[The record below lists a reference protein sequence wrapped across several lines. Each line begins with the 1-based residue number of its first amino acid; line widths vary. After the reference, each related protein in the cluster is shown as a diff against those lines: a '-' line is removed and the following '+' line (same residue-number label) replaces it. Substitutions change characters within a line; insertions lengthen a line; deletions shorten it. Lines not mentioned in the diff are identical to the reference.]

1 MANILVRSPRFET
14 VTLQSGALS
23 VVLQLWLDGVLR
35 YTIIKNGVAGD
46 YVTFEI
52 GELIRDYISQ
62 TFNGSY
68 STATVATS
76 SGVIATSTKAEQF
89 SGTNGTGTT
98 LGISGIDFF
107 SHIAFNGYGTF
118 MQGAN
123 PTITSPL
130 WMVSKDVIKNGYYVY
145 YPLNTSGKIPIITNA
160 GSISYKTFAT
170 DATSAT
176 LTGADTIN
184 IVRVDCTR
192 YGDGN
197 KITFVNKFGGLQD
210 LWFFLKS
217 VKATTSTKETYS
229 ANTISTS
236 TGSATYSVNA
246 PTKTVF
252 NKTANQKIRLS
263 SGYYPEGANP
273 YFEELLLSDQ
283 IWMTQPDP
291 YDPSTEQV
299 VPVIISTSSFTYK
312 TSLNDRLIE
321 YTMEFD
327 MAFDYINN
335 VR

>member
-14 VTLQSGALS
+14 FTMLS
-23 VVLQLWLDGVLR
+23 QGNSIKLELYIGGVLR
-35 YTIIKNGVAGD
+35 YTIIKNSAPSSV
-46 YVTFEI
+46 VTFEI
-52 GELIRDYISQ
+52 AELIRDYITQ
-62 TFNGSY
+62 TFDGNY
-68 STATVATS
+68 TTSTVSTTS
-76 SGVIATSTKAEQF
+76 STVKQYTGE
-89 SGTNGTGTT
+89 NGTGSFVGGS
-98 LGISGIDFF
+98 LDSID
-107 SHIAFNGYGTF
+107 HIAFNGYGTF
-118 MQGAN
+118 MEGAN

-184 IVRVDCTR
+184 IVRVDCTK
-192 YGDGN
+192 YGNGN

-217 VKATTSTKETYS
+217 VKATTSTKETYN

-252 NKTANQKIRLS
+252 NKTANKKIRLS

-273 YFEELLLSDQ
+273 FFEELMLSKQ
-283 IWMTQPDP
+283 IWLTQPDP

-299 VPVIISTSSFTYK
+299 VPVIINTSSFTYK
-312 TSLNDRLIE
+312 TSLNDKLIE

>member
-14 VTLQSGALS
+14 FTMSASSNSIKLELYIG
-23 VVLQLWLDGVLR
+23 GVLR
-35 YTIIKNGVAGD
+35 YTIIKNSAPSSV
-46 YVTFEI
+46 VTFEI
-52 GELIRDYISQ
+52 AELIRDYITQ
-62 TFNGSY
+62 TFDGNY
-68 STATVATS
+68 TTSTASTAS
-76 SGVIATSTKAEQF
+76 SNVKQYTGQD
-89 SGTNGTGTT
+89 GTGNQSSPTA
-98 LGISGIDFF
+98 ID
-107 SHIAFNGYGTF
+107 HTAFNGYGTF
-118 MQGAN
+118 MEGSN

-217 VKATTSTKETYS
+217 VKATTSTKETYN

-273 YFEELLLSDQ
+273 FFEELLLSDQ
-283 IWMTQPDP
+283 VWLTQPDP

-299 VPVIISTSSFTYK
+299 VPVIINTSSFTYK
-312 TSLNDRLIE
+312 TSLNDRLIN
-321 YTMEFD
+321 YVMEFE

>member
-1 MANILVRSPRFET
+1 MANILVRSPRFESFT
-14 VTLQSGALS
+14 MSASSNSIKLELYIG
-23 VVLQLWLDGVLR
+23 GVLR
-35 YTIIKNGVAGD
+35 YTIIKNSAPSSV
-46 YVTFEI
+46 VTFEI
-52 GELIRDYISQ
+52 AELIRDYITQ
-62 TFNGSY
+62 TFDGNY
-68 STATVATS
+68 TTSTASTAS
-76 SGVIATSTKAEQF
+76 SNVKQYTGQD
-89 SGTNGTGTT
+89 GTGNQSSPTA
-98 LGISGIDFF
+98 ID
-107 SHIAFNGYGTF
+107 HIAFNGYGTF
-118 MQGAN
+118 MEGSN

-273 YFEELLLSDQ
+273 FFEELLLSDQ
-283 IWMTQPDP
+283 VWLTQPDP

-299 VPVIISTSSFTYK
+299 VPVIINTSSFTYK
-312 TSLNDRLIE
+312 TSLNDRLIN
-321 YTMEFD
+321 YVMEFE

>member
-14 VTLQSGALS
+14 FTMSASSNSIKLELYIG
-23 VVLQLWLDGVLR
+23 GVLR
-35 YTIIKNGVAGD
+35 YTIIKNSAPSSV
-46 YVTFEI
+46 VTFEI
-52 GELIRDYISQ
+52 AELIRDYITQ
-62 TFNGSY
+62 TFDGNY
-68 STATVATS
+68 TTSTASTAS
-76 SGVIATSTKAEQF
+76 SNVKQYTGQD
-89 SGTNGTGTT
+89 GTGNQSSPTA
-98 LGISGIDFF
+98 ID
-107 SHIAFNGYGTF
+107 HIAFNGYGTF

-273 YFEELLLSDQ
+273 FFEELLLSDQ
-283 IWMTQPDP
+283 VWLTQPDP

>member
-14 VTLQSGALS
+14 FTMLS
-23 VVLQLWLDGVLR
+23 QGNSIKLELYIGGVLR
-35 YTIIKNGVAGD
+35 YTIIKNSAPSSV
-46 YVTFEI
+46 VTFEI
-52 GELIRDYISQ
+52 AELIRDYITQ
-62 TFNGSY
+62 TFDGNY
-68 STATVATS
+68 TTSTVSTTS
-76 SGVIATSTKAEQF
+76 STVKQYTGE
-89 SGTNGTGTT
+89 NGTGSFVGGS
-98 LGISGIDFF
+98 LDSID
-107 SHIAFNGYGTF
+107 HIAFNGYGTF
-118 MQGAN
+118 MEGAN

-145 YPLNTSGKIPIITNA
+145 YPLNTSGKIPIITNS

-184 IVRVDCTR
+184 IVRVDCTK
-192 YGDGN
+192 YGNGN

-217 VKATTSTKETYS
+217 VKATTSTKETYN

-252 NKTANQKIRLS
+252 NKTANKKIRLS

-273 YFEELLLSDQ
+273 FFEELMLSKQ
-283 IWMTQPDP
+283 IWLTQPDP

-299 VPVIISTSSFTYK
+299 VPVIINTSSFTYK
-312 TSLNDRLIE
+312 TSLNDKLIE

>member
-14 VTLQSGALS
+14 FTMSASSNSIKLELYIG
-23 VVLQLWLDGVLR
+23 GVLR
-35 YTIIKNGVAGD
+35 YTIIKNSAPSSV
-46 YVTFEI
+46 VTFEI
-52 GELIRDYISQ
+52 AELIRDYITQ
-62 TFNGSY
+62 TFDGNY
-68 STATVATS
+68 TTSTASTAS
-76 SGVIATSTKAEQF
+76 SNVKQYTGQD
-89 SGTNGTGTT
+89 GTGNQSSPTA
-98 LGISGIDFF
+98 ID
-107 SHIAFNGYGTF
+107 HIAFNGYGTF
-118 MQGAN
+118 MQGSN

-145 YPLNTSGKIPIITNA
+145 YPLNTSGKIPIVTNA

-217 VKATTSTKETYS
+217 VKATTSTKETYN

-273 YFEELLLSDQ
+273 FFEELLLSDQ
-283 IWMTQPDP
+283 VWLTQPDP

>member
-14 VTLQSGALS
+14 FTMLS
-23 VVLQLWLDGVLR
+23 QGNSIKLELYIGGVLR
-35 YTIIKNGVAGD
+35 YTIIKNSAPSSV
-46 YVTFEI
+46 VTFEI
-52 GELIRDYISQ
+52 AELIRDYITQ
-62 TFNGSY
+62 TFDGNY
-68 STATVATS
+68 TTSTVSTTS
-76 SGVIATSTKAEQF
+76 STVKQYTGE
-89 SGTNGTGTT
+89 NGTGSFVGGS
-98 LGISGIDFF
+98 LDSID
-107 SHIAFNGYGTF
+107 HIAFNGYGTF
-118 MQGAN
+118 MEGAN

-184 IVRVDCTR
+184 IVRVDCTK
-192 YGDGN
+192 YGNGN
-197 KITFVNKFGGLQD
+197 KITFVNKFGCLQD

-217 VKATTSTKETYS
+217 VKATTSTKETYN

-273 YFEELLLSDQ
+273 FFEELMLSKQ
-283 IWMTQPDP
+283 IWLTQPNP

-299 VPVIISTSSFTYK
+299 VPVIINTSSFTYK
-312 TSLNDRLIE
+312 TSLNDKLIE

>member
-14 VTLQSGALS
+14 FTMSASSNSIKLELYIG
-23 VVLQLWLDGVLR
+23 GVLR
-35 YTIIKNGVAGD
+35 YTIIKNSAPSSV
-46 YVTFEI
+46 VTFEI
-52 GELIRDYISQ
+52 AELIRDYITQ
-62 TFNGSY
+62 TFDGNY
-68 STATVATS
+68 TTSTASTAS
-76 SGVIATSTKAEQF
+76 SNVKQYTGQD
-89 SGTNGTGTT
+89 GTGNQSSPTA
-98 LGISGIDFF
+98 ID
-107 SHIAFNGYGTF
+107 HIAFNGYGTF
-118 MQGAN
+118 MEGSN
-123 PTITSPL
+123 PTISSPL

-184 IVRVDCTR
+184 IVRVDCTK
-192 YGDGN
+192 YGNGN

-217 VKATTSTKETYS
+217 VKATTSTKETYN

-273 YFEELLLSDQ
+273 FFEELLLSDQ
-283 IWMTQPDP
+283 VWLTQPDP

-312 TSLNDRLIE
+312 TSLNDKLIE

>member
-14 VTLQSGALS
+14 FTMSASANSIKLELYIG
-23 VVLQLWLDGVLR
+23 GVLR
-35 YTIIKNGVAGD
+35 YTIIKNSAPSSV
-46 YVTFEI
+46 VTFEI
-52 GELIRDYISQ
+52 AELIRDYITQ
-62 TFNGSY
+62 TFDGNY
-68 STATVATS
+68 TTSTASTASSNVKQYTGQDGTS
-76 SGVIATSTKAEQF
+76 NQGSPTA
-89 SGTNGTGTT
+89 
-98 LGISGIDFF
+98 ID
-107 SHIAFNGYGTF
+107 HIAFNGYGTF
-118 MQGAN
+118 MEGSN

-184 IVRVDCTR
+184 IVRVDCTK
-192 YGDGN
+192 YGNGN

-217 VKATTSTKETYS
+217 VKATTSTKETYN

-273 YFEELLLSDQ
+273 FFEELLLSDQ
-283 IWMTQPDP
+283 VWLTQPDP

-312 TSLNDRLIE
+312 TSLNDKLIE

>member
-1 MANILVRSPRFET
+1 MNILVRSPRFET
-14 VTLQSGALS
+14 FTMSASSNSIKLELYIG
-23 VVLQLWLDGVLR
+23 GVLR
-35 YTIIKNGVAGD
+35 YTIIKNSAPSSV
-46 YVTFEI
+46 VTFEI
-52 GELIRDYISQ
+52 AELIRDYITQ
-62 TFNGSY
+62 TFDGNY
-68 STATVATS
+68 TTSTASTAS
-76 SGVIATSTKAEQF
+76 SNVKQYTGQD
-89 SGTNGTGTT
+89 GTGNQSSPTA
-98 LGISGIDFF
+98 ID
-107 SHIAFNGYGTF
+107 HIAFNGYGTF
-118 MQGAN
+118 MQGSN

-273 YFEELLLSDQ
+273 FFEELLLSDQ
-283 IWMTQPDP
+283 VWLTQPDP

-321 YTMEFD
+321 YTMDFD

>member
-14 VTLQSGALS
+14 FTMSASSNSIKLELYIG
-23 VVLQLWLDGVLR
+23 GVLR
-35 YTIIKNGVAGD
+35 YTIIKNSAPSSV
-46 YVTFEI
+46 VTFEI
-52 GELIRDYISQ
+52 AELIRDYITQ
-62 TFNGSY
+62 TFDGNY
-68 STATVATS
+68 TTSTASTAS
-76 SGVIATSTKAEQF
+76 SNVKQYTGQD
-89 SGTNGTGTT
+89 GTGNQSSPTA
-98 LGISGIDFF
+98 ID
-107 SHIAFNGYGTF
+107 HIAFNGYGTF
-118 MQGAN
+118 MQGSN

-217 VKATTSTKETYS
+217 VKATTSTKETYN

-273 YFEELLLSDQ
+273 FFEELLLSDQ
-283 IWMTQPDP
+283 VWLTQPDP

>member
-14 VTLQSGALS
+14 FTMSASSNSIKLELYIG
-23 VVLQLWLDGVLR
+23 GVLR
-35 YTIIKNGVAGD
+35 YTIIKNSAPSSV
-46 YVTFEI
+46 VTFEI
-52 GELIRDYISQ
+52 AELIRDYITQ
-62 TFNGSY
+62 TFDGNY
-68 STATVATS
+68 TTSTASTAS
-76 SGVIATSTKAEQF
+76 SNVKQYTGQD
-89 SGTNGTGTT
+89 GTGNQSSPTA
-98 LGISGIDFF
+98 ID
-107 SHIAFNGYGTF
+107 HIAFNGYGTF
-118 MQGAN
+118 MQGSN

-145 YPLNTSGKIPIITNA
+145 YPLNTSGKIPIVTNA

-217 VKATTSTKETYS
+217 VKATTSTKETYN

-273 YFEELLLSDQ
+273 FFEELLLSDQ
-283 IWMTQPDP
+283 VWLTQPDP

-312 TSLNDRLIE
+312 TSLNDKLIE
-321 YTMEFD
+321 YTFD
-327 MAFDYINN
+327 FSMSFDYINN

>member
-14 VTLQSGALS
+14 FTMSASSNSIKLELYIG
-23 VVLQLWLDGVLR
+23 GVLR
-35 YTIIKNGVAGD
+35 YTIIKNSAPSSV
-46 YVTFEI
+46 VTFEI
-52 GELIRDYISQ
+52 AELIRDYITQ
-62 TFNGSY
+62 TFDGNY
-68 STATVATS
+68 TTSTASTAS
-76 SGVIATSTKAEQF
+76 SNVKQYTGQD
-89 SGTNGTGTT
+89 GTGNQSSPTA
-98 LGISGIDFF
+98 ID
-107 SHIAFNGYGTF
+107 HIAFNGYGTF
-118 MQGAN
+118 MQGSN

-217 VKATTSTKETYS
+217 VKATTSTKETYN

-273 YFEELLLSDQ
+273 FFEELLLSDQ
-283 IWMTQPDP
+283 VWLTQPDP

-321 YTMEFD
+321 YTMDFD